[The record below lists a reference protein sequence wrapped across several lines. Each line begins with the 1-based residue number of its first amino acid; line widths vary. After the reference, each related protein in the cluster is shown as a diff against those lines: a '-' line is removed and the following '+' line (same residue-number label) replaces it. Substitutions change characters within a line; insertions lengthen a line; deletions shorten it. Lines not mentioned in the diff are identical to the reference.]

1 MRRTV
6 TLLLL
11 LLTNIW
17 ISAQN
22 RRTYLPDFKKGQT
35 VIYEHLLKKT
45 YQRNSDNTTVDGL
58 ELYSPFETPLRGFD
72 FLDILRMVPTGDKI
86 SSKFSLKVLEATPYA
101 YIMELKLIDVGL
113 PKELRRSSD
122 AKDFLE
128 IINLAKSLKLRLMMS
143 RKLGE
148 WVVLNTDELY
158 RQILTESRKRKL
170 SILGV
175 EDSAETLEIIDSIF
189 NRWLNLSPLKALG
202 SGEENEGR
210 RSLHALEV
218 RINAQERADFAIRSA
233 VDMLVELTGN
243 LGLATIGNQL
253 YYSGISKL
261 FSQPE
266 FVDYGRIQAV
276 SKLLDNL
283 EPWLHEAKPGEPL
296 NIFIGHENP
305 IGKNS
310 DASLI
315 ISKFRSPYSDDS
327 YIGVLGPTRQNYA
340 KIMSL
345 VRHAGRYLENT
356 L

>member
-58 ELYSPFETPLRGFD
+58 ELYSPFETPLIGFD

-148 WVVLNTDELY
+148 WVVINTNELY
-158 RQILTESRKRKL
+158 KQFLTEGRKRKL
-170 SILGV
+170 SFLDNEDEELDEKMIAEMQKGRAIDILFYMIV
-175 EDSAETLEIIDSIF
+175 PVFKVFTEAYSLRYEDGHQEKGELKEEEGSFKFVSDVTKGKGREMNLKMNMDMYSSLYEPDNDTYVSNVDSISIDSIEMDYVDVDTIVTDEEDSLLYDDGKVLCKVQ
-189 NRWLNLSPLKALG
+189 NLIDVKMDKKSWLEK
-202 SGEENEGR
+202 
-210 RSLHALEV
+210 
-218 RINAQERADFAIRSA
+218 
-233 VDMLVELTGN
+233 
-243 LGLATIGNQL
+243 
-253 YYSGISKL
+253 Y
-261 FSQPE
+261 
-266 FVDYGRIQAV
+266 
-276 SKLLDNL
+276 
-283 EPWLHEAKPGEPL
+283 
-296 NIFIGHENP
+296 
-305 IGKNS
+305 
-310 DASLI
+310 
-315 ISKFRSPYSDDS
+315 
-327 YIGVLGPTRQNYA
+327 
-340 KIMSL
+340 
-345 VRHAGRYLENT
+345 ENT
-356 L
+356 VTINYPNGDGTIYQVVRRRKN

>member
-58 ELYSPFETPLRGFD
+58 ELYSPFTTSMGGFD
-72 FLDILRMVPTGDKI
+72 LIDIVRMVPTGDKI

-128 IINLAKSLKLRLMMS
+128 IINLAKNFKMRLMMS

-148 WVVLNTDELY
+148 WVVINTNELY
-158 RQILTESRKRKL
+158 KQFLTEGRKRKL
-170 SILGV
+170 SIFEGEDEGRDEEMIAEMQKGRAIDIFFYMFVPGFNTFTEVYGLRCEEGHREEGELKEEEGSFKFV
-175 EDSAETLEIIDSIF
+175 SDVTKGKGREMNLKMNMDMYSSLYELDNDTYASNVDSISIDSMKMDYVDVDTIATDKEDSLFFYDDGRVLCKAQNVIDVKMDKKSWLE
-189 NRWLNLSPLKALG
+189 K
-202 SGEENEGR
+202 
-210 RSLHALEV
+210 
-218 RINAQERADFAIRSA
+218 
-233 VDMLVELTGN
+233 
-243 LGLATIGNQL
+243 
-253 YYSGISKL
+253 Y
-261 FSQPE
+261 
-266 FVDYGRIQAV
+266 
-276 SKLLDNL
+276 
-283 EPWLHEAKPGEPL
+283 
-296 NIFIGHENP
+296 
-305 IGKNS
+305 
-310 DASLI
+310 
-315 ISKFRSPYSDDS
+315 
-327 YIGVLGPTRQNYA
+327 
-340 KIMSL
+340 
-345 VRHAGRYLENT
+345 ENT
-356 L
+356 VTINYPNGVGTIYQVVRRRKN